1 MAATKACINCKHF
14 RDGNFNKYTYINPE
28 CTQRGTDSAAY
39 MRAFVCGVENPTLF
53 EPRAPKPEREGA
65 SNDNGT
71 EKYGEI
77 RQGQSRQA

>member
-1 MAATKACINCKHF
+1 MEKACISCRHF
-14 RDGNFNKYTYINPE
+14 RDAHYSKTYISPQ

-65 SNDNGT
+65 YDHGNRTQDRRQT
-71 EKYGEI
+71 E
-77 RQGQSRQA
+77 GQS